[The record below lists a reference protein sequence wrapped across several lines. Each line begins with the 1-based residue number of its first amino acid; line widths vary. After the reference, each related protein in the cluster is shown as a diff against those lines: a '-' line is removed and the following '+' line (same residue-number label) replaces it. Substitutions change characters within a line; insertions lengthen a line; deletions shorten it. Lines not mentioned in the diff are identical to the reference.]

1 MITNIRTITIISLL
15 ALIGFSSCKKETY
28 SFGPL
33 KTPTGLTLVPTVL
46 GVDVANPN
54 GDGSGRVN
62 FKVQATD
69 ALLYKM
75 DYSDGTTDT
84 SYSGNFSHKYIN
96 AVKGTYDYTVT
107 ANAIGTGG
115 STSTL
120 GKKITVFTDYQIP
133 GPILAA
139 LTGGSSKVWITDH
152 DAVGHFGVGPNSS
165 FYPDWYAA
173 SPNSR
178 EACAYDDEISF
189 TSDGIGGINI
199 NVDNKAVSFI
209 IGAAT
214 ASYGLAGGDGCYTI
228 ATIGYKKLL
237 FSPATSGSTP
247 AVSSQVQFTVPGNGI
262 INFAT
267 GGKTYEIISYTSNT
281 VFLRTIG
288 SDNNAWYI
296 KLKVK

>member
-1 MITNIRTITIISLL
+1 MITNIKNIAILLFIILL
-15 ALIGFSSCKKETY
+15 GFSSCKKEEFA
-28 SFGPL
+28 FGAL
-33 KTPTGLTLVPTVL
+33 KTPSALALTSTIL
-46 GVDVANPN
+46 GVTVSTPN
-54 GDGSGRVN
+54 GDGSGRVT
-62 FKVQATD
+62 FTATATD

-75 DYSDGTTDT
+75 DYGDGTTDT

-96 AVKGTYDYTVT
+96 AVKGNYDYTATV
-107 ANAIGTGG
+107 NAIGTGG

-120 GKKITVFTDYQIP
+120 GKKFTVFTDYQIP
-133 GPILAA
+133 APILAA

-152 DAVGHFGVGPNSS
+152 DANAHFGVGPNYS
-165 FYPDWYAA
+165 FYPDWYGA

-199 NVDNKAVSFI
+199 NVDNKGMSFI

-214 ASYGLAGGDGCYTI
+214 ASYGLAGGDGCYNIT
-228 ATIGYKKLL
+228 TIGSKKLA
-237 FSPATSGSTP
+237 FSPATSASTP
-247 AVSSQVQFTVPGNGI
+247 AVSTQVQFTVPGNGI

-267 GGKTYEIISYTSNT
+267 GGKTYEIISYTST
-281 VFLRTIG
+281 TIFLRTIG

-296 KLKVK
+296 KLKIK